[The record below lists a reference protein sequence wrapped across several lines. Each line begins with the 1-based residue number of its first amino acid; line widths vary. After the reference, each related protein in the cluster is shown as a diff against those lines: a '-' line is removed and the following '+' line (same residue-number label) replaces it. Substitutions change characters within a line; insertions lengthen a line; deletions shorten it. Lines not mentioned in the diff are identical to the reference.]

1 MCGSADH
8 LDTLARGE
16 VDVMKR
22 FVVCALLVGCGG
34 GGGTT
39 ELDNLG
45 LELATT
51 NCAKQFDCC
60 TDAEIMQQYMGITIN
75 GQPITTEDRC
85 VEFTNAIFTGLAV
98 PHYQDSIAMGRIEY
112 DGEAAA
118 DCIAAIDGLTCAE
131 YSTGKS
137 ADLLLA
143 CRPFILPK
151 VADGGGCT
159 EDYECTSHNC
169 VGATDQ
175 PDGSS
180 TDGMCKP
187 MPAAGQRCDDN
198 CATGLYCGYDQSA
211 GMDLC
216 QARKADGMQC
226 NVADECT
233 SDYCE
238 RATRMCAAKPL
249 TCDGR

>member
-1 MCGSADH
+1 MN
-8 LDTLARGE
+8 
-16 VDVMKR
+16 R
-22 FVVCALLVGCGG
+22 FVVSVLLVGCG

-45 LELATT
+45 LELVTAS
-51 NCAKQFDCC
+51 CAKQFDCC
-60 TDAEIMQQYMGITIN
+60 TDAEIMQQYMGITYN
-75 GQPITTEDRC
+75 GQPITTEEQC
-85 VEFTNAIFTGLAV
+85 VEFSNAVFTGLAI
-98 PHYQDSIAMGRIEY
+98 PHYKDSLAMGRIEY

-118 DCIAAIDGLTCAE
+118 DCIAEIGSLSCTE
-131 YSTGKS
+131 YGTSRNG
-137 ADLLLA
+137 DFPLE
-143 CRPFILPK
+143 CRPFLLPK

-175 PDGSS
+175 PNGPS

-187 MPAAGQRCDDN
+187 MPAAGQPCDDN
-198 CATGLYCGYDQSA
+198 CATGLRCAYDQSA
-211 GMDLC
+211 GMDVC
-216 QARKADGMQC
+216 QAKKADGMQC

-233 SDYCE
+233 SDYCD
-238 RATRMCAAKPL
+238 RATRMCGTKPL